1 MTAMTVFDRALVRR
15 HRDRAAPRFDDGHD
29 FLFTEIGE
37 RLADRLDDV
46 RRAFP
51 MALDLGCRTGGLGR
65 LLAGRKGIR
74 TLVSCDLSEAMAR
87 RAGSGTVV
95 AAGSGTV
102 VADAEFLPFRDGGF
116 DLIVSN
122 LDLHWIND
130 LPGALLQIRRAL
142 KPDGL
147 FLAAML
153 GGDTLTEL
161 RRCLMEAELSV
172 TGGASPRVSPF
183 ADVRDTGA
191 LLQRAG
197 FTLPVVDADT
207 LTVTYTDALRL
218 MHDLRGMAETN
229 AVLAR
234 HRAPTRRA
242 VLMTAAQ
249 RYAELFAEPDGR
261 IPATFQVLYLLGWAP
276 HESQPQALKPGS
288 AQTRLAEA
296 LKSEEHTIK

>member
-1 MTAMTVFDRALVRR
+1 MTTMTVFDRTLVRR
-15 HRDRAAPRFDDGHD
+15 HRDRAAPRFNDGHD
-29 FLFTEIGE
+29 FLFAEIGE

-46 RRAFP
+46 RREFP
-51 MALDLGCRTGGLGR
+51 LALDLGCRTGGLGR

-74 TLVSCDLSEAMAR
+74 TVVSCDLSEAMVR
-87 RAGSGTVV
+87 RAGSP
-95 AAGSGTV
+95 AV
-102 VADAEFLPFRDGGF
+102 VADAEFLPFRDDGF

-122 LDLHWIND
+122 LDLHWVND
-130 LPGALLQIRRAL
+130 LPGALLQLRRAL

-161 RRCLMEAELSV
+161 RRCLMEAELTV

-207 LTVTYTDALRL
+207 LTVTYSDALRL

-234 HRAPTRRA
+234 LRAPTRRA

-261 IPATFQVLYLLGWAP
+261 IPATFQVLYLVGWAP

-296 LKSEEHTIK
+296 LKTEERRIK